1 MTSIST
7 DSFFRN
13 GGTATAKSTSKPNA
27 LPGSSDDA
35 VVQAFLNEA
44 KKSPVE
50 RLREAWLKAHNMS
63 EEDLAKLPP
72 DQRKAIEDDIR
83 KSIQEAM
90 TKQPKQQQKSFAETL
105 AEVG

>member
-1 MTSIST
+1 MSSIST

-13 GGTATAKSTSKPNA
+13 GGTATATSNSKPNA
-27 LPGSSDDA
+27 LPGTSGNA
-35 VVQAFLNEA
+35 VVDEFLKEA
-44 KKSPVE
+44 KKSPIE

-63 EEDLAKLPP
+63 EEELAKLPP